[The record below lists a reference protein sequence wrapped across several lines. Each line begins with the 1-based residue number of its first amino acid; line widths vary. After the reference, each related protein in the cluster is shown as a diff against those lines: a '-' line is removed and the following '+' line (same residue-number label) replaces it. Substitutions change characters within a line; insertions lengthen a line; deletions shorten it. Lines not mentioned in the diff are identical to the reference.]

1 MIQIKT
7 EEAAIKNTRESI
19 AKLLNMLGNA
29 ANGKPS
35 KRVSFTFQNAIS
47 QIPDSTIQFLLKNPN
62 ARLRI
67 QVLKPKPD
75 DQPNGRRNKR

>member
-67 QVLKPKPD
+67 QKLKPKPD
-75 DQPNGRRNKR
+75 HPNGRRNKR

>member
-1 MIQIKT
+1 MMASMRHAKTINSIRTFILNGLHIKLT
-7 EEAAIKNTRESI
+7 PGNKPETRNVANI
-19 AKLLNMLGNA
+19 FHALN
-29 ANGKPS
+29 S
-35 KRVSFTFQNAIS
+35 QVS
-47 QIPDSTIQFLLKNPN
+47 DKTIQHLLKNPN

>member
-1 MIQIKT
+1 MIHIKT

-19 AKLLNMLGNA
+19 AKLLSMLGNA

-47 QIPDSTIQFLLKNPN
+47 QIPDATFKHLLKNPN

-67 QVLKPKPD
+67 QILKPKPD
-75 DQPNGRRNKR
+75 DQSHGRRNKR